1 MKKIIILIMLNVFLC
16 WATYSKTYNIAV
28 IPKGTSHDFWNEI
41 KMGALKAQ
49 KEFGV
54 KIEYR
59 GPNNDGDT
67 DSQIKLVET
76 FIQKKVDAIVLAPNH
91 KTALIPVVKKAIKS
105 GIKVIIIDSSL
116 DGDYYESFIATDN
129 FAAGKLAGEKL
140 AKLVGSNGKVGLIR
154 FKVGN
159 ASTEMREEGFIEVMK
174 EKNIEVI
181 VDEYGGVTIGS
192 AYRKGLEIF
201 SKKPKLTGFF
211 TTNETAT
218 IGIEKAL
225 IDNKLSGKI
234 FLIGFD
240 INKEIEKGIATGSIN
255 GVIVQ
260 DPQLMGYLGV
270 KAAFDVLQG
279 KKVEKKIIVK
289 TSYKGK

>member
-1 MKKIIILIMLNVFLC
+1 MKKIIFLIVIYLFLYSVG
-16 WATYSKTYNIAV
+16 YSKTYNIAV

-41 KMGALKAQ
+41 KIGALKAQ
-49 KEFGV
+49 KEFRV
-54 KIEYR
+54 NVEYR

-67 DSQIKLVET
+67 YSQIKLVES

-91 KTALIPVVKKAIKS
+91 KTDLIPIVKKAIKN

-116 DGDYYESFIATDN
+116 DGNYYESFIATDN

-140 AKLVGSNGKVGLIR
+140 AKLVGTNGRVGLIR

-159 ASTEMREEGFIEVMK
+159 ASTEMREAGFTQVMK
-174 EKNIEVI
+174 EKNIEII

-192 AYRKGLEIF
+192 AYRKGLEILA
-201 SKKPKLTGFF
+201 KKPKLTGFF

-234 FLIGFD
+234 FLVGFD
-240 INKEIEKGIATGSIN
+240 INKEIEKGIVNGSIN

-260 DPQLMGYLGV
+260 EPQLMGYLGV
-270 KAAFDVLQG
+270 KAAVDVLQG
-279 KKVEKKIIVK
+279 KKVDKKIIVN

>member
-49 KEFGV
+49 KEFEV

>member
-1 MKKIIILIMLNVFLC
+1 MKKIIILLMLNIFVC
-16 WATYSKTYNIAV
+16 WETYSKTYNIAV
-28 IPKGTSHDFWNEI
+28 IPKGTLHDFWNEI
-41 KMGALKAQ
+41 RIGALKAQ
-49 KEFGV
+49 NEFGV

-67 DSQIKLVET
+67 DSQIKVVEA

-116 DGDYYESFIATDN
+116 GGDYYESFIATDN

-140 AKLVGSNGKVGLIR
+140 AKLVGNNGKVGLIR
-154 FKVGN
+154 FKIGN
-159 ASTEMREEGFIEVMK
+159 DSTEMREAGFMEVMK
-174 EKNIEVI
+174 EKKIDIV

-192 AYRKGLEIF
+192 AYRKGLEILA
-201 SKKPKLTGFF
+201 KKPKLTGFF
-211 TTNETAT
+211 TPNESST

-240 INKEIEKGIATGSIN
+240 INKEIEKGISTGSIN

-260 DPQLMGYLGV
+260 QPQLMGYLGV

-279 KKVEKKIIVK
+279 KKVNKKIIVN
-289 TSYKGK
+289 TSYKSK